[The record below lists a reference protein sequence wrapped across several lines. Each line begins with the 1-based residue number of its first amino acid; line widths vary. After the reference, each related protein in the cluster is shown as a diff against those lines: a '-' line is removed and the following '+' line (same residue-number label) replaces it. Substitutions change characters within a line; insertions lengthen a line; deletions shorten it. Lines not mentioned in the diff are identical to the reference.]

1 MTSSVKETVAPAHDK
16 TDSSLGCC
24 NKNAQSTIALEDNRF
39 AEAQDVWVFIEAF
52 RGAPKQVG
60 AELLGKA
67 KELAACLGQKTAA
80 VIIGSDVEEAVA
92 FSVRYGADKVYVV
105 QGQEYA
111 HYTADTYGSAFLHLC
126 HTFKPD
132 TILLGATANGR
143 DLASKIAV
151 SLETGLT
158 ADCTALSVDEETG
171 DVIWERPAFGGNLY
185 ARILCSNTRPQMG
198 TVRPGVMPKP
208 EALPASVMN
217 GERMDAQKSKENMMV
232 SYVNEGKTE
241 IVRVNY
247 HALENRV
254 KVIDFLAKLE
264 EDGIALQDAEV
275 IVSGGRGMKNP
286 ENFKLLGEL
295 ARLLGGTVGCSRFAV
310 EAGWMPASKQVG
322 QTGST
327 VSPRIYF
334 ACGISGAVQHVAGM
348 EDSDAI
354 VAINVDE
361 HAPIFEVADYC
372 IVGDVLEV
380 VPALISELQPS
391 ACSL

>member
-1 MTSSVKETVAPAHDK
+1 MSATSI
-16 TDSSLGCC
+16 DSSA
-24 NKNAQSTIALEDNRF
+24 KQSKEVSSNTVQATVETPKAHTWADV
-39 AEAQDVWVFIEAF
+39 QDVWVFIESF
-52 RGAPKQVG
+52 QGKPKAVD
-60 AELLGKA
+60 AELLGKG
-67 KELAACLGQKTAA
+67 KELANCLGQQTAA
-80 VIIGSDVEEAVA
+80 VVIGSDIEEAVA

-105 QGQEYA
+105 QGEEYA
-111 HYTADTYGSAFLHLC
+111 HYTADAYGSAFLRLC
-126 HTFKPD
+126 ELYKPN
-132 TILLGATANGR
+132 TILLGATVNGR

-185 ARILCSNTRPQMG
+185 ARILCSSTRPQMG

-208 EALPASVMN
+208 EELPASVMKD
-217 GERMDAQKSKENMMV
+217 ETMSSVESKEGIMV
-232 SYVNEGKTE
+232 SYVNKGKTK
-241 IVRVNY
+241 IIRVDY
-247 HALENRV
+247 HVSNNRV
-254 KVIDFLAKLE
+254 KVVDFLAKME
-264 EDGIALQDAEV
+264 EDGISLQDAEV

-286 ENFKLLGEL
+286 ENFELLNEL
-295 ARLLGGTVGCSRFAV
+295 ARLLGGTVACSRFAV

-372 IVGDVLEV
+372 IVGDVFEV
-380 VPALISELQPS
+380 VPALISELQVQ
-391 ACSL
+391 